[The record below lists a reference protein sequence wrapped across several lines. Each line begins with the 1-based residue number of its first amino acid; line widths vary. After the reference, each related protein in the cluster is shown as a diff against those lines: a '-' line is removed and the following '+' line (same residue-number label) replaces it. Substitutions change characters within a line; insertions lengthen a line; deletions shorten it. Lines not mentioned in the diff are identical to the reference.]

1 MSDLEDDD
9 GPTGSEKGTE
19 SVRPIRALLRGLE
32 ALQKLNGRHGAT
44 VTDIARA
51 IKLPRTT
58 AYRVLETLC
67 VAGVAIRHPADDRY
81 RLTLK
86 VRALADGFEDEPW
99 IPEIAR
105 PILAKSAK
113 DNSWPLAVA
122 TLHGASMLIRE
133 AAERE
138 GPRQEGRAPAL
149 RASLLES
156 SAGRLLLALSGDDQ
170 RSTLLDVLTRSERP
184 EDRLA
189 RDKDQLNRILAEI
202 RNNGWAL
209 YDDTAS
215 PELSLALPILIRNR
229 MLGALLMRFTRG
241 ALNSEQAVEKYVP
254 MLRRAAEEIGKA
266 FEASPTPPAA
276 G

>member
-1 MSDLEDDD
+1 MSEIEGDDELA
-9 GPTGSEKGTE
+9 GSEKATD

-32 ALQKLNGRHGAT
+32 ALQELNGRRGAT

-67 VAGVAIRHPADDRY
+67 VAGVAIRDPADDRY
-81 RLTLK
+81 WLTLK

-113 DNSWPLAVA
+113 DNSWPLAIA

-138 GPRQEGRAPAL
+138 GPRQDGRTPAVRAP
-149 RASLLES
+149 LLES
-156 SAGRLLLALSGDDQ
+156 SAGRLLLAMSGDDQ
-170 RSTLLDVLTRSERP
+170 RATLLDVLTRSERP

-189 RDKDQLNRILAEI
+189 RDKDQLNRILAEV

-209 YDDTAS
+209 YDDTVS
-215 PELSLALPILIRNR
+215 PELSLAVPILSRNR
-229 MLGALLMRFTRG
+229 MLAALVMRFTRG
-241 ALNSEQAVEKYVP
+241 ALNTEQALEKYVP
-254 MLRRAAEEIGKA
+254 MLRRAADEIGKA
-266 FEASPTPPAA
+266 FEALGTAPT
-276 G
+276 

>member
-1 MSDLEDDD
+1 MSGIEDDD
-9 GPTGSEKGTE
+9 DHAGTKGTE

-32 ALQKLNGRHGAT
+32 ALQELNGRHGAT

-67 VAGVAIRHPADDRY
+67 VAGVAIRDPADDRY
-81 RLTLK
+81 RLTMK

-105 PILAKSAK
+105 PVLAKSAK
-113 DNSWPLAVA
+113 DNSWPLAIA
-122 TLHGASMLIRE
+122 TLHGVSMLIRE

-138 GPRQEGRAPAL
+138 GPRQDGRSPAVRAP
-149 RASLLES
+149 LLES
-156 SAGRLLLALSGDDQ
+156 SAGRLLLAMSGDDQ
-170 RSTLLDVLTRSERP
+170 RATLLDVLARSERA

-189 RDKDQLNRILAEI
+189 RDRDQLNRILAEI

-215 PELSLALPILIRNR
+215 SELSLALPILTRNR
-229 MLGALLMRFTRG
+229 MLGALVMRFTRG
-241 ALNSEQAVEKYVP
+241 ALNMEQALEKYVP
-254 MLRRAAEEIGKA
+254 MLRRTAEEIGKA
-266 FEASPTPPAA
+266 FETSGAAPT
-276 G
+276 

>member
-1 MSDLEDDD
+1 MSEIEDDD
-9 GPTGSEKGTE
+9 EQAGAEKGTE

-32 ALQKLNGRHGAT
+32 ALQELNGRPGAT

-67 VAGVAIRHPADDRY
+67 VAGVAVRDTTDDRY

-105 PILAKSAK
+105 PVLAKSAK
-113 DNSWPLAVA
+113 DSSWPLAIA
-122 TLHGASMLIRE
+122 TLHGVSMLVRE
-133 AAERE
+133 PVERD
-138 GPRQEGRAPAL
+138 GARQPAL
-149 RASLLES
+149 RAPILES
-156 SAGRLLLALSGDDQ
+156 SSGRLLLAMGGDDQ
-170 RSTLLDVLTRSERP
+170 RAILLDVLARSERP

-189 RDKDQLNRILAEI
+189 RDKDQLNRILAEV

-209 YDDTAS
+209 YDDTVA

-229 MLGALLMRFTRG
+229 MLAALVMRFTRG
-241 ALNSEQAVEKYVP
+241 ALNIEQAVEKYVP
-254 MLRRAAEEIGKA
+254 LLRRSAEEIGKA
-266 FEASPTPPAA
+266 FETSPTVTSPPAA